1 MISSFKKVGSDSLQ
15 TDYLL
20 AKKVLYHTDGVKKAK
35 AILENK
41 IAQPHTGTSNAAV
54 FSTKNNKKAAL
65 LLDFGCEFSGGVA
78 ITLNHAI
85 PKKEMSFLVRFGES
99 AAEAMAPI
107 GVRSACNDHSAR
119 NFEIKLPEYSRTII
133 GKTGYRFLYIEL
145 LEKEVSVRI
154 AAIQGV
160 FTYRDLPYLGS
171 FECDRPLLNQ
181 IYDISAYTVHLCMQE
196 MLWDGIKRDRLV
208 WIGDMHPEILT
219 IRSVFG
225 DQKIVDDSLKLVA
238 NEFPIPKWPNNITT
252 YGLWYFL
259 ILWDWYIYTGRK
271 DFIEELQNYWK
282 PLLENLLSLIEN
294 KPDPLQKEKFKMG
307 FFLDW
312 PTYETNDAKSGVCAL
327 FVLALEAAQKLCLV
341 TGENELANDC
351 KERSRILRNAN
362 YPKSRKKQIAA
373 IRALA
378 QVDEDAFSEDVL
390 TDGNGK
396 GMSTFM
402 SYYIL
407 SAAAKTA
414 GVSAALSMLQEYYGG
429 MIKAG
434 ATTFWEDFD
443 LDWLKD
449 NAKITDFPE
458 ELKYDIHG
466 DNGRYCYTGFR
477 HSLCHGWSG
486 GPAAFLAEEIL
497 GVKILEPGCRRIAIK
512 PDLGDLKWA
521 KGTYPTPYG
530 LIDISVCK
538 NKDGS
543 MDLKINSPKEIEV
556 VTG

>member
-1 MISSFKKVGSDSLQ
+1 M
-15 TDYLL
+15 
-20 AKKVLYHTDGVKKAK
+20 
-35 AILENK
+35 
-41 IAQPHTGTSNAAV
+41 
-54 FSTKNNKKAAL
+54 
-65 LLDFGCEFSGGVA
+65 
-78 ITLNHAI
+78 
-85 PKKEMSFLVRFGES
+85 
-99 AAEAMAPI
+99 
-107 GVRSACNDHSAR
+107 
-119 NFEIKLPEYSRTII
+119 
-133 GKTGYRFLYIEL
+133 
-145 LEKEVSVRI
+145 
-154 AAIQGV
+154 
-160 FTYRDLPYLGS
+160 
-171 FECDRPLLNQ
+171 
-181 IYDISAYTVHLCMQE
+181 
-196 MLWDGIKRDRLV
+196 
-208 WIGDMHPEILT
+208 
-219 IRSVFG
+219 
-225 DQKIVDDSLKLVA
+225 
-238 NEFPIPKWPNNITT
+238 
-252 YGLWYFL
+252 
-259 ILWDWYIYTGRK
+259 
-271 DFIEELQNYWK
+271 
-282 PLLENLLSLIEN
+282 
-294 KPDPLQKEKFKMG
+294 
-307 FFLDW
+307 
-312 PTYETNDAKSGVCAL
+312 
-327 FVLALEAAQKLCLV
+327 ALEAAQKLCLV

-458 ELKYDIHG
+458 KLKYDIHG